1 MKAAQVER
9 SGRAAVTSGKG
20 PLVRIEGLKVEFEQT
35 RRFFG
40 KDAAKVK
47 AVAGV
52 DLDLAPGETLG
63 LVGESGSGKTTLAK
77 ASLRLV
83 APTAGRVV
91 FDGVDL
97 ATLGA
102 GELRRLR
109 PRMQIV
115 FQDPNASLN
124 PRMRVLDLVGDGL
137 LIHGRATRRD
147 LPDRVAEALRRVELT
162 PDDMKKYPHQFSG
175 GQRQR
180 IGIARALILDPEYL
194 VLDEPVSALD
204 VSIQAQV
211 INLLRDLREER
222 NLTYLFV
229 AHDIGVVGNLSD
241 RVAVMYLGKIMEIGA
256 NVLDDPRHPYTK
268 ALMAAVPVPDPERER
283 NVIRLAGDPPSPSN
297 PPSGCVF
304 RTRCPLADGEC
315 ARIVPELKNGVACLK
330 V

>member
-1 MKAAQVER
+1 MVQGGGAAGMD
-9 SGRAAVTSGKG
+9 SAKG
-20 PLVRIEGLKVEFEQT
+20 PLVQVAALKVEFEQT
-35 RRFFG
+35 RRIFG
-40 KDAAKVK
+40 GGDARVR
-47 AVAGV
+47 AVSGV
-52 DLDLAPGETLG
+52 DLELIRGETLG

-83 APTAGRVV
+83 APTAGRVF

-97 ATLGA
+97 STMGA
-102 GELRRLR
+102 ADLRRLR

-137 LIHGRATRRD
+137 LIHGRATRKE
-147 LPDRVAEALRRVELT
+147 LPDRVEETLRRVELQ

-211 INLLRDLREER
+211 INLLRDLRIER

-229 AHDIGVVGNLSD
+229 AHDIGVVSNLSD

-256 NVLDDPRHPYTK
+256 NVLENPRHPYTQ
-268 ALMAAVPVPDPERER
+268 ALMAAVPVPDPERQRTE
-283 NVIRLAGDPPSPSN
+283 IRLAGDPPSPSD